1 MRSFPRGANV
11 FLGDKRV
18 IGISHLFLAM
28 DFFGSIFSTISLAF
42 RDEID
47 ALDLANYIAIACFDV
62 GILVLY
68 YIFEWYH
75 KRSGVTSNNKDGE
88 ARDSKSHDCET
99 TPEIKTVPSG
109 GKLDLEL

>member
-1 MRSFPRGANV
+1 
-11 FLGDKRV
+11 
-18 IGISHLFLAM
+18 M
-28 DFFGSIFSTISLAF
+28 DFFGSIFSTISLGMSFGATSWYYMYSFSYYNETAF

-75 KRSGVTSNNKDGE
+75 KKKGATNKSDDE
-88 ARDSKSHDCET
+88 TRDSNEMSHDCDT
-99 TPEIKTVPSG
+99 APEVKTVPSG
-109 GKLDLEL
+109 EKLDL

>member
-1 MRSFPRGANV
+1 MLITLCFIAY
-11 FLGDKRV
+11 
-18 IGISHLFLAM
+18 
-28 DFFGSIFSTISLAF
+28 

-75 KRSGVTSNNKDGE
+75 KRQGTINNSDDE
-88 ARDSKSHDCET
+88 TQVSKELSHDCET
-99 TPEIKTVPSG
+99 APDNINKVSSIKVVDSKTASWMLFFQLFSRSRSG
-109 GKLDLEL
+109 IMK